1 LLLWFLQV
9 PSGGMAQEHAQVAN
23 ALPDVEEAAE
33 DGSENPLPLT
43 PPPPRTE
50 VSPVAGPNVM
60 TKEMKE

>member
-1 LLLWFLQV
+1 VSIAVVLAR
-9 PSGGMAQEHAQVAN
+9 SMAQDHAQVAN
-23 ALPDVEEAAE
+23 ALPDVEETAE
-33 DGSENPLPLT
+33 DDTPHPLPLT